1 MLPRPAP
8 QLRGTDPDREKVLR
22 QFAPAL
28 LLKGAPEKGALLVST
43 LCLPCHYVQG
53 HGQRVGPDLSSLAS
67 KTPEMLLT
75 DILDPGRQVAPDYQ
89 TYEVELP
96 DGERLT
102 GLISSETETRLT
114 LRFAGSPDV
123 SVAKVKNLKWRATG
137 KSLMPDGL
145 ESGLSHQDAADI
157 LAFLKQPNGDWLK

>member
-1 MLPRPAP
+1 
-8 QLRGTDPDREKVLR
+8 
-22 QFAPAL
+22 
-28 LLKGAPEKGALLVST
+28 
-43 LCLPCHYVQG
+43 
-53 HGQRVGPDLSSLAS
+53 
-67 KTPEMLLT
+67 MLLT

-157 LAFLKQPNGDWLK
+157 LAFLKHPNGDWLK